1 VRATLS
7 PANVSLLSTVAQVR
21 TGWVTTVRWS
31 PDGQTIAVA
40 TGQQVN
46 LYVRS
51 FGAQPTFRLTGFDAP
66 VKNIAFSRY
75 GKMIATA
82 STDGWLRLWDIRA
95 APTRSHAFHVGDA
108 LTCVC
113 FSGDE
118 RRVVAG
124 TGEGEVRVWEIA
136 TGAVTVMPDR
146 HAAEVTTVI
155 WDSGWIYSTGR
166 DGKLLRHN
174 VYETEP
180 ARIVASYTDALRDL
194 ALNTRGRAVHA
205 VSRDGRLNTWSSE
218 GNLRSRVLA
227 HDGGADCAALTANG
241 TLLATG
247 GRDNLVRLW
256 DAKALITSDAEPLT
270 TLHAHAK
277 PVLTAAFNPLG
288 TMLITGSGDNSV
300 RLWSVEERNNAGN

>member
-1 VRATLS
+1 MRPTLS

-21 TGWVTTVRWS
+21 TGWVTAVRWS

-75 GKMIATA
+75 GKMIAAA
-82 STDGWLRLWDIRA
+82 SADGWLRLWDIRA
-95 APTRSHAFHVGDA
+95 APTRSHTFQADDS

-118 RRVVAG
+118 RRVVVG
-124 TGEGEVRVWEIA
+124 TGEGEVRIWEIA
-136 TGAVTVMPDR
+136 TGTSAIMPDR
-146 HAAEVTTVI
+146 HAAEVTAVI
-155 WDSGWIYSTGR
+155 WDSGWVYSTGR

-174 VYETEP
+174 VYEGGT
-180 ARIVASYTDALRDL
+180 ARVVANYTDALRDL
-194 ALNTRGRAVHA
+194 ALNTRGRVAHA
-205 VSRDGRLNTWSSE
+205 VSRDGNLNSWSSE

-227 HDGGADCAALTANG
+227 HDGGADCVALTTNYA
-241 TLLATG
+241 LLATG

-256 DAKALITSDAEPLT
+256 DAKVLITDEAEPIA
-270 TLHAHAK
+270 TLNAHTK
-277 PVLTAAFNPLG
+277 PVLAAAFNPLG
-288 TMLITGSGDNSV
+288 TMLVTGSGDNSV